1 MTQPP
6 TWGNPPP
13 QRPRGWPNQPQAPQP
28 GPGGQWGTQQP
39 WPAPVPPKK
48 GGVGKW
54 VIGAVALVAVIAV
67 AAVLAVTLTKSGGAE
82 DNTGKG
88 GTGTET
94 SAAPSDVDSAN
105 DKGPVGII
113 TEDPTCAPWGPIN
126 NTLSNVSGHGWSARD
141 PSLPMSS
148 WTPESRAQY
157 EAVGNAMRQAAG
169 QTVPLSKKTPHRV
182 MRELY
187 GQFIAYSR
195 AYADSLASY
204 IPIDD
209 NLARASSTAGNAII
223 DICAAISQ
231 GSAAA
236 RAGTVPALPAPS
248 STAPVGDLAN
258 PQRMFD
264 TPDGVCT
271 ELSAII
277 EQQST
282 NPAYRSW
289 LATDPN
295 IAAGN
300 WSPEQQALTAA
311 VIPVLNATATAL
323 DKLAES
329 TSNPVVRDLV
339 QLGSQYQRTYTQS
352 LPTYQL
358 NDQYIYNAGQRLPV
372 VVRMAC
378 KYAAD

>member
-6 TWGNPPP
+6 PWGNPPAQP
-13 QRPRGWPNQPQAPQP
+13 PGGRPAQHQP
-28 GPGGQWGTQQP
+28 GRAAAQGQWGQQHL
-39 WPAPVPPKK
+39 WPTPVPPNN
-48 GGVGKW
+48 GGAGKW
-54 VIGAVALVAVIAV
+54 VIAAVALVAAIGVTVVISV
-67 AAVLAVTLTKSGGAE
+67 KLTKSSDSPAGGAGA
-82 DNTGKG
+82 T
-88 GTGTET
+88 T
-94 SAAPSDVDSAN
+94 SAAPSDVASAN
-105 DKGPVGII
+105 DTGPVGII

-126 NTLSNVSGHGWSARD
+126 NTLSNVSSHGWSARD
-141 PSLPMSS
+141 PSVPISS

-157 EAVGNAMRQAAG
+157 EAVGNAMRQAAD

-187 GQFIAYSR
+187 GQFITYSR

-209 NLARASSTAGNAII
+209 SLARASSTAGNAIT

-236 RAGTVPALPAPS
+236 RAGSVPAPAAPS
-248 STAPVGDLAN
+248 STGPVGDLAK

-271 ELSAII
+271 ELSAIV

-282 NPAYRSW
+282 NPAYRNW

-300 WSPEQQALTAA
+300 WSPEQQTLTTA
-311 VIPVLNATATAL
+311 VIPVLNSTATAL
-323 DKLAES
+323 DRLAES
-329 TSNPVVRDLV
+329 TSNPVVRDFI
-339 QLGSQYQRTYTQS
+339 QLGTQYQRTYTQA

-378 KYAAD
+378 KYAAG